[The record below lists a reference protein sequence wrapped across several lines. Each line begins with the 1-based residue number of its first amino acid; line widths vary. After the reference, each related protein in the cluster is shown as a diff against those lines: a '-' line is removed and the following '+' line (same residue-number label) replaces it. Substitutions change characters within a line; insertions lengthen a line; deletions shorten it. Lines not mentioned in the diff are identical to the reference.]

1 MAHLGEV
8 AHPVDP
14 HEGHHLPECNPDHCE
29 PGPVGVHQV
38 QHIPLQMREMSSLNK
53 EEEKRGQKKRKK
65 EEEKLIRG
73 KTKRKIE
80 EKEDILAVEGDAGE
94 SEEEAGKA
102 AGKGQFHLQIKIK
115 DGQASKSK
123 SESRMDKFQN
133 GWSLN
138 KVKIVES

>member
-1 MAHLGEV
+1 
-8 AHPVDP
+8 
-14 HEGHHLPECNPDHCE
+14 
-29 PGPVGVHQV
+29 
-38 QHIPLQMREMSSLNK
+38 MREMSSLNK

-102 AGKGQFHLQIKIK
+102 AGKGQFHLQKQNQGWTSFKI
-115 DGQASKSK
+115 KSK

>member
-102 AGKGQFHLQIKIK
+102 AGKGQFHLQKQIK
-115 DGQASKSK
+115 DGQASKSNQNQNQGWTSFK
-123 SESRMDKFQN
+123 MD
-133 GWSLN
+133 G
-138 KVKIVES
+138 V

>member
-1 MAHLGEV
+1 MCPSGSAHTFADQRDEQS
-8 AHPVDP
+8 
-14 HEGHHLPECNPDHCE
+14 E
-29 PGPVGVHQV
+29 Q
-38 QHIPLQMREMSSLNK
+38 R
-53 EEEKRGQKKRKK
+53 RGKKRTK

-115 DGQASKSK
+115 SRMDIVHWTSFKIKSK

>member
-1 MAHLGEV
+1 
-8 AHPVDP
+8 
-14 HEGHHLPECNPDHCE
+14 
-29 PGPVGVHQV
+29 
-38 QHIPLQMREMSSLNK
+38 MSSLNK

-115 DGQASKSK
+115 
-123 SESRMDKFQN
+123 SRMDKLQN
-133 GWSLN
+133 QI
-138 KVKIVES
+138 KIRIKDGQVSKWMESE

>member
-1 MAHLGEV
+1 
-8 AHPVDP
+8 
-14 HEGHHLPECNPDHCE
+14 
-29 PGPVGVHQV
+29 
-38 QHIPLQMREMSSLNK
+38 MREMSSLNK

-102 AGKGQFHLQIKIK
+102 AGKGQFHLQNQIKDGHCPLDKLQNQIKIRIK
-115 DGQASKSK
+115 DGQVSKWME
-123 SESRMDKFQN
+123 SE
-133 GWSLN
+133 
-138 KVKIVES
+138 